1 MFCCGSSHTHMSY
14 QAVWK
19 QPVRS
24 FIFRRISVK
33 LSQVTFF
40 NQSILLYKSDTT
52 KSLLHS
58 GLVTCSCQTRGEAV
72 PLLEMSIYNALQ
84 SFKCWTFLFRKDL
97 SCVFC
102 FFFQIVYCVLEN
114 CEKCRFLVSIEQ
126 DYYVLSIRQ
135 KSKGRQVNILL
146 LLKYVS
152 SYWMDCYLV

>member
-1 MFCCGSSHTHMSY
+1 MFCCGSSLTHMSY

-33 LSQVTFF
+33 LSLRVTFF

-97 SCVFC
+97 SCD
-102 FFFQIVYCVLEN
+102 FFFFF
-114 CEKCRFLVSIEQ
+114 R
-126 DYYVLSIRQ
+126 LSIVWKLWKMSFSSFHRT
-135 KSKGRQVNILL
+135 RLL
-146 LLKYVS
+146 CFVHKTKIQRKAG
-152 SYWMDCYLV
+152 